1 MRGKRMKERGV
12 KPVLTVTEKIR
23 TLAKRKGLTLAEV
36 AERLGY
42 SRQNVNYKMRTE
54 TWSESDIRKY
64 ADVMG
69 CDYEI
74 TFIDRAT
81 GERL

>member
-1 MRGKRMKERGV
+1 M
-12 KPVLTVTEKIR
+12 LTTSEKIR
-23 TLAKRKGLTLAEV
+23 TLAKRKGVTLAAV

-42 SRQNVNYKMRTE
+42 SRQNVNYKLRMANWT
-54 TWSESDIRKY
+54 ESDIKKY
-64 ADVMG
+64 ADAID

-74 TFIDRAT
+74 IFIDRAT